1 VKYLFLALSALALA
15 TATAHGG
22 TVYFLVAEPPGLVT
36 HGDSYV
42 LPLTRPEDIAH
53 ARQLI
58 AKGPKAGAPIVVAAI
73 AAGAD
78 GVNRDYLDPD
88 APEWSW
94 HVTDFLGFAD
104 SAAEIL
110 DGWPEYVEEDVK
122 GWISNTDGM
131 IGFWDYTV
139 VAELGE

>member
-1 VKYLFLALSALALA
+1 VKYLFLALPALALA

-22 TVYFLVAEPPGLVT
+22 TVYFLVAEPPGRVAN
-36 HGDSYV
+36 GDSYV
-42 LPLTRPEDIAH
+42 LPLTRPEDVAH
-53 ARQLI
+53 ARRLI
-58 AKGPKAGAPIVVAAI
+58 AKGPDAGAPIVVAAI

-88 APEWSW
+88 APAWSW
-94 HVTDFLGFAD
+94 HVTEFLGFAD
-104 SAAEIL
+104 SSAEIL
-110 DGWPEYVEEDVK
+110 DGWPSYVEGDVK
-122 GWISNTDGM
+122 EWARITDGR